1 MNLYLEILFIT
12 TLTMLFYQDI
22 KERKISVWFLIAG
35 LFLGGILH
43 FLQQN
48 QKVFIAS
55 ILMNISFIA
64 LIFGVLCLYAKI
76 ILRNNIFEVFGMGDL
91 LFFILLAVSLPIL
104 SFLVVFIFSLFFSLL
119 VFILVKR
126 RLNNKTVPLAGL
138 QSLFL
143 ILVLLANKLFP
154 KIELYTI

>member
-1 MNLYLEILFIT
+1 MNLYIEILFIT

-22 KERKISVWFLIAG
+22 KERKISVWILIAG

-55 ILMNISFIA
+55 ILMNITVIA

-76 ILRNNIFEVFGMGDL
+76 ILQNNIFEVFGMGDL
-91 LFFILLAVSLPIL
+91 LFFILLAVSLHIL
-104 SFLVVFIFSLFFSLL
+104 SFLMIFIFSLLFSLL

-143 ILVLLANKLFP
+143 ILVLVANKLFP